1 LQVSQAGEELTARG
15 PGKDV
20 MRFESPGGDLEWADL
35 RSAVG
40 WIRSNKILL
49 AAIVLIVAQ
58 LAWKSQFLGHL
69 YFRQDDFHDLD
80 LAYDH
85 PLNWR
90 YLTFIG
96 AGHMIIGLRIIAWVL
111 VRSSSSTY
119 NWLLASIVSLAFVTA
134 ASMAAYRMLRDLFG
148 NRPGILVPLAVY
160 VLSPLTLPDLGIWS
174 SAMESVPLQLATFMA
189 VSAHLRYVRTGRRP
203 HMLAAAF
210 WIAFGL
216 LFFEKGLVLPLLLF
230 GLTAAFLIESRS
242 LLGGCFSALRRYWQ
256 AWLLY
261 VVLDVVYVL
270 ILVQALHTSTS
281 QPKVPVSAS
290 GVLTFAWELVRDT
303 LLPGMVGGPWQWF
316 PVEGGS
322 FSFAAP
328 PSALVAISV
337 IVVIALAVASVWLRP
352 VAWRAW
358 LILAGWVLA
367 ADILPVAIGRLD
379 AFNAPVL
386 GLETRYVADATP
398 VIAICIGLAVLPLVT
413 DNANVA
419 VGRRRRRRIDS
430 QQLRLVAA
438 GLAGLFL
445 FSSIWSVQAYE
456 GVTNGTEASNYIA
469 NSKLALAQAPRG
481 TVVADRHVP
490 QSIVIGTFYG
500 YAFASKVVGYMER
513 GALKGKLRWL
523 RSPHGTVD
531 NLMIFGP
538 DGRLYPVWVY
548 GASSARKPSHPCFP
562 VRRNRIK
569 LYFNGQPPP
578 FADTLRIGYI
588 WPSYA
593 GNSMV
598 LVRYGDRT
606 RTLAVRPGVH
616 SGYVPISG
624 RADGVVISGLG
635 GARMCVGDVQ
645 AGDLG
650 PGPGGPVFPA
660 LPKSAAGSS

>member
-1 LQVSQAGEELTARG
+1 VSQAGEELAAPG
-15 PGKDV
+15 PGNEV

-40 WIRSNKILL
+40 WMRSNTVLLIAIL
-49 AAIVLIVAQ
+49 LIVAQ
-58 LAWKSQFLGHL
+58 LVWKGQFLGHL

-96 AGHMIIGLRIIAWVL
+96 AGHLIIGLRIVAWVL

-119 NWLLASIVSLAFVTA
+119 NWLLASIVSLAFVAA
-134 ASMAAYRMLRDLFG
+134 ASLAAYRMLRDLFG
-148 NRPGILVPLAVY
+148 ERLGILVPLGVY

-203 HMLAAAF
+203 HMFAAAF

-230 GLTAAFLIESRS
+230 GLTAAFLVERRS
-242 LLGGCFSALRRYWQ
+242 LLAGCLSALRRYWQ

-261 VVLDVVYVL
+261 VALDVIYIL

-290 GVLTFAWELVRDT
+290 GVFTFAWELLRDT
-303 LLPGMVGGPWQWF
+303 LMPGMVGGPWQWF
-316 PVEGGS
+316 PVLGGS

-328 PSALVAISV
+328 PPALVAISV
-337 IVVIALAVASVWLRP
+337 IVVIAAAIASVWLRP

-358 LILAGWVLA
+358 LILTAWVLA

-398 VIAICIGLAVLPLVT
+398 VIAICIGLALLPLAT
-413 DNANVA
+413 DNATAA

-430 QQLRLVAA
+430 QPIRLVAA

-456 GVTNGTEASNYIA
+456 GVTNGTEAASYIA
-469 NSKLALAQAPRG
+469 NAKLALAQAPRG
-481 TVVADRHVP
+481 TPVADRHVP
-490 QSIVIGTFYG
+490 QGIVIGTFYG

-513 GALKGKLRWL
+513 GDLKGKLRWL
-523 RSPHGTVD
+523 RSPRGTVD

-538 DGRLYPVWVY
+538 DGRLHVAEVY
-548 GASSARKPSHPCFP
+548 GASSARTPSHPCLP
-562 VRRNRIK
+562 VRRNRIT
-569 LYFNGQPPP
+569 LYFNSQPPP
-578 FADTLRIGYI
+578 FSDTLRIGYI
-588 WPSYA
+588 WPSDA
-593 GNSMV
+593 GDSTV
-598 LVRYGDRT
+598 LVRYGTAT
-606 RTLAVRPGVH
+606 RVLAVQPGVH

-624 RADGVVISGLG
+624 RADGLVISGLG
-635 GARMCVGDVQ
+635 GVRMCVGDVQ

-650 PGPGGPVFPA
+650 PAPGGQVIPP
-660 LPKSAAGSS
+660 LPKSATGSS